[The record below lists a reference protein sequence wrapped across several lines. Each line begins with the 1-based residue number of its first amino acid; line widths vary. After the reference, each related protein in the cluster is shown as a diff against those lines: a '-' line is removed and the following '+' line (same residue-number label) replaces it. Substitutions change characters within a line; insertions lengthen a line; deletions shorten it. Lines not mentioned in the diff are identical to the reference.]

1 MKRIILFFAS
11 SLACVAL
18 AATVESVSI
27 AQMWPVSTDV
37 KVSYVLSGV
46 SAPVDV
52 SVAVFDGDA
61 EVSLDGVGKSF
72 LHGDVY
78 GVSADG
84 DHVLYLDPTQ
94 LKGVMPAFAPSFK
107 VKLTLS
113 ASPANISEAIYK
125 IVDMNDGSI
134 QNLTRADIKNGRYGS
149 WTDDMEATFGLTN
162 SVDDLLVWT
171 GVTNDLRWAKDK
183 MVFRKIP
190 AGGKTFRL
198 GSQEGE
204 TDAHVNREKTY
215 NATLSKDYWM
225 GVFEV
230 TQYQFKKIVNSN
242 PSKFNTDDDAEVHPA
257 DNIYWTLIRGSTAG
271 VNWSADAAS
280 IDAIHAAV
288 DANSFLGRFRAKN
301 PSALAKLDLPSD
313 VQWEVA
319 ARANVLATFYDG
331 YLNTNGAEGA
341 AGRHISLLGRYSGNG
356 GIDGSVTNGTV
367 RVGSYAPN
375 QYGLYDVLGNVAEG
389 TGDVFMETP
398 ANQTVFPSGTSWLD
412 PVGGYNKS
420 QYDGAD
426 GYNGAASN
434 SGRSA
439 YRGGC
444 WAHTARAC
452 SLSTRPKTARSA
464 QSITH
469 GFRLCIKED

>member
-1 MKRIILFFAS
+1 MKRIILFCAS
-11 SLACVAL
+11 SLAGAVW

-94 LKGVMPAFAPSFK
+94 LKSVMPDFTSSFK
-107 VKLTLS
+107 VRLSLS
-113 ASPANISEAIYK
+113 ASPANINEAIYK
-125 IVDMNDGSI
+125 IVDINDGTI

-149 WTDDMEATFGLTN
+149 WTDDMEATFGITN

-190 AGGKTFRL
+190 AAGKTFHI
-198 GSQEGE
+198 GGQPGE
-204 TDAHVNREKTY
+204 SVLNVNRETEYTAK
-215 NATLSKDYWM
+215 LSKDFWM

-230 TQYQFKKIVNSN
+230 TQYQFARIYGTAPSEFSN
-242 PSKFNTDDDAEVHPA
+242 LVDSDVRPVEKVSWKMV
-257 DNIYWTLIRGSTAG
+257 RGSSQG
-271 VNWSADAAS
+271 VNWSANADS
-280 IDAIHAAV
+280 IAAIHSSV
-288 DANSFLGRFRAKN
+288 DNGSFLYKLRQKN
-301 PSALAKLDLPSD
+301 PSALSTLDLPSE

-319 ARANVLATFYDG
+319 ARAGVLATYYDG
-331 YLNTNGAEGA
+331 YINPNGNENT
-341 AGRHISLLGRYSGNG
+341 AGGHMAPLGRYVTNG
-356 GIDGSVTNGTV
+356 GVVDDVTNGTM
-367 RVGSYAPN
+367 RVGSYIPN
-375 QYGLYDVLGNVAEG
+375 QYGLYDVLGNVGEW
-389 TGDVFMETP
+389 TGDVFMECP
-398 ANQTVFPSGTSWLD
+398 ANQTIFPSGENWLD
-412 PVGGYNKS
+412 PMGGLNNDDT
-420 QYDGAD
+420 YD
-426 GYNGAASN
+426 GAASN
-434 SGRSA
+434 KARSC
-439 YRGGC
+439 YRGGF
-444 WAHTARAC
+444 WSQSARGC
-452 SLSTRPKTARSA
+452 SLSCRSKLDRGSA
-464 QSITH
+464 QSVI
-469 GFRLCIKED
+469 GFRICITED